1 MKEIVL
7 DTETTGISVKEG
19 HRIVE
24 IGCIEL
30 DNLIP
35 TKNKFHCYLN
45 PERKVSEKAFEV
57 HGYSD
62 EFLSQQKKFHEIC
75 QQFLD
80 FVKGKKLIIHNAEF
94 DLAHI
99 NNELSKIGKDNI
111 SNEIIDTLVLARD
124 KFPGSQIS
132 LDALC
137 KRYKI
142 DNSKR
147 VNHTALIDCD
157 LLSKVYINLIDQ
169 KEPTLDFTNQDYE
182 KKDYSKANLSYYKK
196 VIKPSENEL
205 KNHREYLKNSLKK
218 TLNILNKDGLIL
230 VVSFQSLEDRI
241 VKDFF
246 NHNSGKRWRSS
257 RHYPELPD
265 KLATQLKIITKKPIL
280 PSASEILE
288 NPRSRSAKLR
298 VAQKI

>member
-7 DTETTGISVKEG
+7 DTETTGLSVKEG

-35 TKNKFHCYLN
+35 TKKKFHYYLN

-62 EFLSQQKKFHEIC
+62 SFLSDKMKFREIADD
-75 QQFLD
+75 FLRFIKD
-80 FVKGKKLIIHNAEF
+80 KRLIIHNAEF
-94 DLAHI
+94 DLSHL
-99 NNELSKIGKDNI
+99 NNELQIIGKNKIDN
-111 SNEIIDTLVLARD
+111 EVIDTVSLARN

-137 KRYKI
+137 KRYRI

-147 VNHTALIDCD
+147 VQHTALIDCD

-169 KEPTLDFTNQDYE
+169 KEPTLDFKNKEEEVSKLNTG
-182 KKDYSKANLSYYKK
+182 KVIYSTK
-196 VIKPSENEL
+196 VIKPSPEEL
-205 KNHREYLKNSLKK
+205 KNHQIYLKTSLKK
-218 TLNILNKDGLIL
+218 N
-230 VVSFQSLEDRI
+230 F
-241 VKDFF
+241 
-246 NHNSGKRWRSS
+246 
-257 RHYPELPD
+257 Y
-265 KLATQLKIITKKPIL
+265 
-280 PSASEILE
+280 
-288 NPRSRSAKLR
+288 
-298 VAQKI
+298 